1 MGPEKRQ
8 SQAATLSASLRLIRM
23 HRRMRTVDVAEKMGM
38 RPRTYELFE
47 AGKGKV
53 HHERIHR
60 FARVTDSD
68 PYAIFTAMAF
78 GSPEFALRTA
88 DNKLVEILVVALHAL
103 DEDMGDGISELDGR
117 TIINTVTRAFKE
129 LALQAVR
136 RDEAANAWLKQ
147 RLEKLIPPDLTD
159 EESTTDDE
167 TP

>member
-1 MGPEKRQ
+1 
-8 SQAATLSASLRLIRM
+8 
-23 HRRMRTVDVAEKMGM
+23 
-38 RPRTYELFE
+38 
-47 AGKGKV
+47 
-53 HHERIHR
+53 
-60 FARVTDSD
+60 
-68 PYAIFTAMAF
+68 
-78 GSPEFALRTA
+78 
-88 DNKLVEILVVALHAL
+88 
-103 DEDMGDGISELDGR
+103 MGDGISELDGR